1 MHGYSLAD
9 PASAHLFACHVT
21 QASSLR
27 ALLGTEAYGSLVAAY
42 AAEVTPT
49 S

>member
-1 MHGYSLAD
+1 MHGYPLAD
-9 PASAHLFACHVT
+9 PASAHLFARHVT

-27 ALLGTEAYGSLVAAY
+27 ALLGTDAYCSLLAAY
-42 AAEVTPT
+42 AAEVTPR